1 LKNLSVKKAK
11 LKDIKF
17 LFNLYNASIIEK
29 YSKTRKLIYFIDHKN
44 WFLKNINSKK
54 NKIYIIYQNKI
65 KIGYI
70 RINIFEPRSCFISI
84 YLKMNK
90 RSKSIGSICL
100 NNFLQIAK
108 NKFNIKNVYAEV
120 LKKNIF
126 SKFFFKKNKFKFIK
140 YSKKFNSIFDK
151 KNYIFLRKI

>member
-1 LKNLSVKKAK
+1 MKNLSIKKAR

-17 LFNLYNASIIEK
+17 LFNLYNTSIIEK
-29 YSKTRKLIYFIDHKN
+29 YSKTRKLIHYIDHKN
-44 WFLKNINSKK
+44 WFLKNVNSEK

-70 RINIFEPRSCFISI
+70 RINIFESRSCFISI
-84 YLKMNK
+84 YLKMKK
-90 RSKSIGSICL
+90 RSKNLGSICINKML
-100 NNFLQIAK
+100 LIAK

-140 YSKKFNSIFDK
+140 YLKKFNSIFDK

>member
-1 LKNLSVKKAK
+1 
-11 LKDIKF
+11 
-17 LFNLYNASIIEK
+17 
-29 YSKTRKLIYFIDHKN
+29 
-44 WFLKNINSKK
+44 
-54 NKIYIIYQNKI
+54 
-65 KIGYI
+65 
-70 RINIFEPRSCFISI
+70 
-84 YLKMNK
+84 MNK